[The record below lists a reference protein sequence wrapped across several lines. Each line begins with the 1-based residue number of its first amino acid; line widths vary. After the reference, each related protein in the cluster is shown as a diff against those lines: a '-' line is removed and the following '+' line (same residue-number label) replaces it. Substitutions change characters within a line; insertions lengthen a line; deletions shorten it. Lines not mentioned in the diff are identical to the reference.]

1 MSKQPTA
8 IIMGG
13 SLGGLNA
20 ALYLRAAGFSVTVL
34 ERSIEPL
41 AGQGAGIVL
50 NPYTVRYL
58 TESAALDVADISISS
73 SYVRYIDDNSQIIA
87 ELESPYRFASY
98 NSIYAGLLTLFG
110 RENYHLNQRVT
121 GFNQRGDS
129 VRVHTDQGFHANC
142 DLLVCADGI
151 GSEARR
157 WLLGNTPAAY
167 AGYIAWRGIIST
179 ADIPPAAF
187 ALLQN
192 AIVYHITPCE
202 HLLTYP
208 IPLVE
213 NSLTER
219 HRCINWLW
227 YRNVA
232 AGESLDSLMTDGEGN
247 VRQRSVA
254 PGAVRDEAIAAM
266 KVEAAAV
273 PALLQELIVAT
284 ERPFIQAIFD
294 YEIPQMAFGRVCIMG
309 DAAFS
314 ARPHT
319 AAGTAKAAEDA
330 RQLGLALRT
339 CHNDVPAALKLWEDR
354 QLQLGR
360 NLVQR
365 NREAGTLLQ
374 NGGWP
379 IGAPLSFGLYEEGDS
394 QMH

>member
-1 MSKQPTA
+1 
-8 IIMGG
+8 MGG

-20 ALYLRAAGFSVTVL
+20 ALYLRDVGFAVTVL
-34 ERSIEPL
+34 ERASKPL

-58 TESAALDVADISISS
+58 MNSQAEALNVADISIRS
-73 SYVRYIDDNSQIIA
+73 RYLRYLDDNSEIIA
-87 ELESPYRFASY
+87 ELEAPYRFASY

-121 GFNQRGDS
+121 GFDQRGSS
-129 VRVHTDQGFHANC
+129 VRVHTDQGLQVTC

-151 GSEARR
+151 GSDARR
-157 WLLGNTPAAY
+157 WLLGNTPAEY
-167 AGYIAWRGIIST
+167 AGYVAWRGTIST
-179 ADIPPAAF
+179 AVIPTTTF
-187 ALLQN
+187 DLLQD
-192 AIVYHITPCE
+192 AIIYHIRPDA
-202 HLLTYP
+202 HLLTYS

-213 NSLTER
+213 NALAER
-219 HRCINWLW
+219 HRYINWLW

-232 AGESLDSLMTDGEGN
+232 ASGPLEAFMTDRDGF
-247 VRQRSVA
+247 VRERSVP
-254 PGAVRDEAIAAM
+254 PGAVHDEAIAAM
-266 KVEAAAV
+266 RAEAACV
-273 PALLQELIVAT
+273 PALLRELILAT
-284 ERPFIQAIFD
+284 ERPFLQAIFD
-294 YEIPQMAFGRVCIMG
+294 YEIPQMVFGRICILG

-330 RQLGLALRT
+330 RQLGLALRQ
-339 CHNDVPAALKLWEDR
+339 CQNDVPAALKLWEEK

-365 NREAGTLLQ
+365 NREAGVLLQ
-374 NGGWP
+374 NGRWP

-394 QMH
+394 EMQ